1 MEELKTPLR
10 VLLVDDE
17 TLVRV
22 GLRLIL
28 EGDTGIEIVGECGDG
43 IQALDAVTA
52 TAPDLVLMDIRMPVL
67 DGLEACRI
75 LLERDPGLRILIL
88 TTFDADDM
96 VLRALSIG
104 AAGFLLKDT
113 PPAELVAAIH
123 QAAAGRPML
132 SPSVTRQLI
141 DALTLGVPDA
151 GQLAARE
158 RIARLTGREA
168 EIARSIAEGLS
179 NAEIAALH
187 FISLSTV
194 KTHIGRIMEKLPA
207 DNRVQIALCLHAAGS
222 V

>member
-1 MEELKTPLR
+1 MEELKSPVR

-28 EGDTGIEIVGECGDG
+28 EGDPGISIVGECGDG
-43 IQALDAVTA
+43 RQALDAVSA
-52 TAPDLVLMDIRMPVL
+52 TAPDVVLMDIRMPVL
-67 DGLEACRI
+67 DGLETCKV
-75 LLERDPGLRILIL
+75 LLERDPGLRILML

-96 VLRALSIG
+96 VIRALTSG

-113 PPAELVAAIH
+113 PPAELVAAVH
-123 QAAAGRPML
+123 QVASGRPML

-141 DALTLGVPDA
+141 DALTRRAPDP
-151 GQLAARE
+151 GQAEARQ
-158 RIARLTGREA
+158 RIARLTERES
-168 EIARSIAEGLS
+168 EIARAISEGMT

-194 KTHIGRIMEKLPA
+194 KTHIGRILEKLPA
-207 DNRVQIALCLHAAGS
+207 DNRVQIALCLHAAGIG
-222 V
+222 

>member
-1 MEELKTPLR
+1 MEEMNAPLR

-28 EGDTGIEIVGECGDG
+28 EGDPGLEIVGECGDG
-43 IQALDAVTA
+43 RQALDAVAA
-52 TAPDLVLMDIRMPVL
+52 TAPDVVLMDIRMPVL
-67 DGLEACRI
+67 DGLEACSI

-96 VLRALSIG
+96 VLRALASG

-113 PPAELVAAIH
+113 VPAELVAAVH
-123 QAAAGRPML
+123 QVAAGRPML

-141 DALTLGVPDA
+141 DAVTTRAPDA

-158 RIARLTGREA
+158 RIARLTGRES
-168 EIARSIAEGLS
+168 EIARAIAYGLS
-179 NAEIAALH
+179 NAEIAELH

-194 KTHIGRIMEKLPA
+194 KTHIGRILEKLPA
-207 DNRVQIALCLHAAGS
+207 DNRVQIALCFHAAGIG
-222 V
+222 